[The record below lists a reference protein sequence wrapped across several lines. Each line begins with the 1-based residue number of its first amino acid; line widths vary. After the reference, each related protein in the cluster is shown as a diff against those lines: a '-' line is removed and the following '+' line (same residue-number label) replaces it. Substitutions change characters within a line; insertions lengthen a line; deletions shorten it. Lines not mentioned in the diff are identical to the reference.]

1 MIQATE
7 YEKPANAE
15 RIFAK
20 IVSYI
25 FHPLFLPS
33 FIFLWL
39 RVRFPFEFP
48 GITPK
53 VLFEKTFSV
62 IWITAFFPAFSV
74 FLLWRLK
81 FISNI
86 FLRTAKERIAPYIIT
101 MIFYWWMW
109 YLSRYF
115 TDQPEILKAFY
126 FGIFVATVFG
136 LILNNFMK
144 ISMHAM
150 GVGGI
155 LTFVIITCF
164 YYQVYLGL
172 DMAVTTIVTG
182 LVCSCRLAL
191 SEHSKGE
198 IYLGLFV
205 GIFCQLI
212 GYWIAM

>member
-1 MIQATE
+1 MQARLSQQTE
-7 YEKPANAE
+7 NKGQF
-15 RIFAK
+15 FAK
-20 IVSYI
+20 LFSYI

-39 RVRFPFEFP
+39 RVRFPSEFP
-48 GITPK
+48 GITSK
-53 VLFEKTFSV
+53 TLFEKTFSV

-81 FISNI
+81 FIDNI

-115 TDQPEILKAFY
+115 TDQPAILKCFY
-126 FGIFVATVFG
+126 FGIFAATVFG
-136 LILNNFMK
+136 LIINNFMK

-150 GVGGI
+150 GVGGV
-155 LTFVIITCF
+155 LAFVLITCF

-172 DMAVTTIVTG
+172 DIAATAIITG
-182 LVCSCRLAL
+182 LVCTCRLAL
-191 SEHSKGE
+191 NEHFKSE

-205 GIFCQLI
+205 GILCQLI
-212 GYWIAM
+212 GYWFAM